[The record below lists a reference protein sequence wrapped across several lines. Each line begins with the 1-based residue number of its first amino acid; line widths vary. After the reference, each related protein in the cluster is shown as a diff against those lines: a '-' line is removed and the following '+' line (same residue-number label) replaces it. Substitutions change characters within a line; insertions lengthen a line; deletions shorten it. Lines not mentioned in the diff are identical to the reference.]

1 MTTPRTGSSR
11 IADIPADVLTGL
23 NAGTL
28 ESRTL
33 AEGLAV
39 DFAQLLVVA
48 VPDVPADYLQMVR
61 DAAEQGIT
69 RRMELVGGILLRHLG
84 RERLLEVAGHP
95 SDTVRGWACYLIGQL
110 PKVKL
115 KERLDLIRPL
125 ADDPHFGVREWA
137 WMPIRPHL
145 ASNVPH
151 AVKLLTPWTADA
163 SPFIRRFAV
172 EAMRPRGVWASH
184 IAALKQNPEL
194 ALPLLDPL
202 KADPEKYVQDSVAN
216 WLNDAAKSQPMWVT
230 TTCQRWRRESDSP
243 HTVRI
248 THRAVRSLNPKN
260 ARG

>member
-11 IADIPADVLTGL
+11 IADIPADVLAGL
-23 NAGTL
+23 NSGTL

-39 DFAQLLVVA
+39 DFAQLLSAA
-48 VPDVPADYLQMVR
+48 VSDVPADYLQMVR
-61 DAAEQGIT
+61 DAAGQGIT

-84 RERLLEVAGHP
+84 RERLPEVAGHT
-95 SDTVRGWACYLIGQL
+95 SDTVRGWACYLVGQL

-115 KERLDLIRPL
+115 KERLNLIRPL
-125 ADDPHFGVREWA
+125 ADDPHFSVREWA
-137 WMPIRPHL
+137 WMAVRPDL
-145 ASNVPH
+145 TSNIPH

-172 EAMRPRGVWASH
+172 ESMRPRGVWASH
-184 IAALKQNPEL
+184 IEALKQNPEL

-216 WLNDAAKSQPMWVT
+216 WLNDAAKSQAMWVT

-248 THRAVRSLNPKN
+248 TQRAVQSI
-260 ARG
+260 

>member
-1 MTTPRTGSSR
+1 MTAARKGSPR
-11 IADIPADVLTGL
+11 IADIPADVLAGL

-33 AEGLAV
+33 AEGLAI
-39 DFAQLLVVA
+39 DFAQLLAAA

-61 DAAEQGIT
+61 DAAGQGIT

-84 RERLLEVAGHP
+84 RERLDEVAKHP
-95 SDTVRGWACYLIGQL
+95 SDTVRGWACYMIGQL
-110 PKVKL
+110 PKLKL
-115 KERLDLIRPL
+115 KDRLALIRPL

-137 WMPIRPHL
+137 WMPVRPHL
-145 ASNVPH
+145 AANVPH
-151 AVKLLTPWTADA
+151 AVKLLTPWTAAD
-163 SPFIRRFAV
+163 SPFVRRFAV

-184 IAALKQNPEL
+184 IEVLKQNPDL

-216 WLNDAAKSQPMWVT
+216 WLNDAAKSQPVWVT
-230 TTCQRWRRESDSP
+230 TLCLRWRRESDSP

-248 THRAVRSLNPKN
+248 TQRAVRNLN
-260 ARG
+260 R

>member
-1 MTTPRTGSSR
+1 MTTPRKGSLR
-11 IADIPADVLTGL
+11 IADIPADVLAGL

-28 ESRTL
+28 EARTL

-39 DFAQLLVVA
+39 DFATLLAAA
-48 VPDVPADYLQMVR
+48 VPDVPADYLLMVR
-61 DAAEQGIT
+61 DAAGQGIT

-84 RERLLEVAGHP
+84 EARLDEVAKHP

-110 PKVKL
+110 PKLKL
-115 KERLDLIRPL
+115 KDRLALIRPL

-137 WMPIRPHL
+137 WMPVRPHL
-145 ASNVPH
+145 AANVPH
-151 AVKLLTPWTADA
+151 AVKLLTPWTESE
-163 SPFIRRFAV
+163 SPFVRRFAV

-184 IAALKQNPEL
+184 IEALKQNPDL

-216 WLNDAAKSQPMWVT
+216 WLNDAAKSQPVWVT
-230 TTCQRWRRESDSP
+230 TLCLQWRRESDSP

-248 THRAVRSLNPKN
+248 TQRAVRSI
-260 ARG
+260 